1 MWDLELRCVGG
12 RPQGTCGMA
21 WSGITIGLLVAT
33 LFGVW
38 FGPGMLGWLRRW
50 QALRRRA
57 VFEDALKH
65 LLACKHGSQSAS
77 IESLAGALHL
87 SPRRVVDLV
96 TRMGSDGLVATAG
109 SRLQLT
115 TGGERWALRV
125 VRAHRLWE
133 RYLADEAGMPL
144 ADLHRAAERAEHRL
158 SVEDADLLDAQ
169 LGHPRRDPHGDPIP
183 DASGEVEPL
192 RATSLTDWAIDE
204 PARIVHIEDEP
215 EVIFKQIVAQ
225 GLRPGQIVRIL
236 EADSKRLIL
245 SDGHD
250 EYRVSPLAAASIQ
263 VAALPATR
271 EELSPDLVRLSELPR
286 DQHAEV
292 VMIDDACRGLT
303 RRRLLDLGLT
313 RGALVHPELNGV
325 FGEPRAFA
333 VRGTL
338 IALRREQT
346 ALIWVRPQEDGDAAR
361 LSV

>member
-1 MWDLELRCVGG
+1 MS
-12 RPQGTCGMA
+12 
-21 WSGITIGLLVAT
+21 WSGVTIGLLVAT
-33 LFGVW
+33 LFAVR
-38 FGPGMLGWLRRW
+38 FAPRMVGWLRRW

-57 VFEDALKH
+57 IFEDALKH

-87 SPRRVVDLV
+87 SPGRVVDLV
-96 TRMGSDGLVATAG
+96 TRMEGEGLVASAG

-158 SVEDADLLDAQ
+158 SAEDADLLDAH
-169 LGHPRRDPHGDPIP
+169 LGYPRRDPHGDPIP
-183 DASGEVEPL
+183 NASGEVEPL

-204 PARIVHIEDEP
+204 AARIVHIEDEP
-215 EVIFKQIVAQ
+215 AVIFKQIVAQ

-236 EADSKRLIL
+236 DASPERLIL
-245 SDGHD
+245 SDGND
-250 EYRVSPLAAASIQ
+250 EYRLSPLAAASIQ

-271 EELSPDLVRLSELPR
+271 EEMSPDLVRLCELPR

-313 RGALVHPELNGV
+313 RGARVHPELDSV

-338 IALRREQT
+338 ITLRREQA
-346 ALIWVRPQEDGDAAR
+346 ALVWVRPNDDGEPAR
-361 LSV
+361 LSA